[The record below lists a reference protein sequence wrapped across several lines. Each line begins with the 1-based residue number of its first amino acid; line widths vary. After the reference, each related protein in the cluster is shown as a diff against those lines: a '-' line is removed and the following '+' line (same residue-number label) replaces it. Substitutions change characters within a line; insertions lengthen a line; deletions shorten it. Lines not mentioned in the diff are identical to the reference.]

1 MDVFVAL
8 SLLSLALN
16 RISRFIHGLSC
27 LLRGLRFCCCM
38 CGLLTDLRDSPCIL
52 LSDGLLKATLRCLRE
67 LIY

>member
-1 MDVFVAL
+1 M
-8 SLLSLALN
+8 
-16 RISRFIHGLSC
+16 ISSFIHGLSC

-52 LSDGLLKATLRCLRE
+52 LSDGLLKATLRCWSG